1 MSYSNRKLFAL
12 IPDYL
17 DKLLGDIR
25 ETADLISSLGL
36 RLSAVYIGGGTPSI
50 LDAAQTER
58 LFSALSDC
66 AGRFGVPE
74 FTYESGRP
82 DTTTAEKLAVA
93 KRCGVNRVSINPQ
106 STCDAVLERIGRRHT
121 AADFFRAVDEAH
133 RVGFDCL
140 NADLIAGLPGDT
152 RERFAQSLSDVLGCG
167 FENVTVHTL
176 SIKNASPIRF
186 SDESVYDAEG
196 VFARACVDYAYE
208 RLSGEGYAPYYFYR
222 QKNTVGNAENTG
234 YSKVGAE
241 GIYNILMME
250 EYTSVFACGA
260 GAITK
265 LVSPDKQVIERLAHP
280 KYPFEYLGLNRG
292 LRTDEVRNFYG
303 RYF

>member
-1 MSYSNRKLFAL
+1 M
-12 IPDYL
+12 
-17 DKLLGDIR
+17 
-25 ETADLISSLGL
+25 
-36 RLSAVYIGGGTPSI
+36 
-50 LDAAQTER
+50 
-58 LFSALSDC
+58 
-66 AGRFGVPE
+66 PE

-186 SDESVYDAEG
+186 SDGKSVYDAEG

-234 YSKVGAE
+234 
-241 GIYNILMME
+241 L
-250 EYTSVFACGA
+250 F
-260 GAITK
+260 
-265 LVSPDKQVIERLAHP
+265 
-280 KYPFEYLGLNRG
+280 
-292 LRTDEVRNFYG
+292 
-303 RYF
+303 